1 MKAAPIP
8 FLMNIRLTFALI
20 AIAFAI
26 CSCNRNKDDPGI
38 RAADTLAAHPA
49 DPTKPKQVPGVS
61 DDGLRSPAAI
71 DAAVSAC
78 VEAIKAD
85 PAEPRYRFELGRVLL
100 LGGMPQEAREHLEA
114 AAQKGHA
121 GAYFYLGQMELN
133 TAKAFFQ
140 KAADGKFA
148 PSEKFVSKLKSV
160 QTLQSDT
167 EMSRWT
173 LAGIIAA
180 TVVVLGGLVFIV
192 WKVVRRRRRSLDA
205 ATAPTT
211 N

>member
-1 MKAAPIP
+1 
-8 FLMNIRLTFALI
+8 MNIRLTILALI
-20 AIAFAI
+20 VIAFAI
-26 CSCNRNKDDPGI
+26 CSCNRNKNDPNV
-38 RAADTLAAHPA
+38 RAADKLTAHPA

-61 DDGLRSPAAI
+61 DDSLRSPAAI

-100 LGGMPQEAREHLEA
+100 VGGMPKEAREHLEA

-121 GAYFYLGQMELN
+121 GAYYYLGQMELN

-140 KAADGKFA
+140 KAVDGKFA

-160 QTLQSDT
+160 QTLQLDT

-173 LAGIIAA
+173 LAGIIAG
-180 TVVVLGGLVFIV
+180 VVVLVGGFSLLAWRFI
-192 WKVVRRRRRSLDA
+192 RRRRRA
-205 ATAPTT
+205 ATRAAAEPV
-211 N
+211 